1 MTPTGAAI
9 QARDLT
15 KTYKDVRA
23 LDGLSFS
30 VEAGTVFGLLGPN
43 GAGKSTT
50 VKILTTLTR
59 PDSGQASVAGVDV
72 LASPDRVRRAIGL
85 VAQRSGVDLEGTG
98 RENLTLQGQVYGL
111 RGAELRTRVG
121 ELLERFGLAEA
132 ADRVA
137 RGYSGGMQ
145 RRLDIAMG
153 LIHRPRVLF
162 LDEPTT
168 GLDPEVRADMWA
180 EIAHLSG
187 SEGLTILLTTHY
199 LEEAEQLCDRIA
211 FINDG
216 EIVGEG
222 TSPELAARY
231 GVANLEDA
239 YLALVGR
246 KELSRS
252 RIEVAASRREVNRF
266 MKIKK
271 QTLGAPLL
279 ETFLYITVFGAALG
293 SRIKHL
299 HGIDYVLFVIPG
311 LIMMAFSTN
320 AFANN
325 SSSILQQKFQGA
337 IQDQLSSPASP
348 LELLLAFSLGGF
360 MRGLMVATLTFA
372 VSAVLVGLPVE
383 HVLVLVPSL
392 FLVGFFFA
400 QLGVLIGVR
409 AEQFDDVA
417 FAQTF
422 VLQPLIFLGGVF
434 YSAALLPQPFET
446 LTRFD
451 PIFYM
456 INLVRYGFVGFSEVS
471 IALSL
476 LALTA
481 ATAALFAVNLRL
493 FSRGYKLRA

>member
-1 MTPTGAAI
+1 VS
-9 QARDLT
+9 ARQI
-15 KTYKDVRA
+15 RFA
-23 LDGLSFS
+23 
-30 VEAGTVFGLLGPN
+30 
-43 GAGKSTT
+43 
-50 VKILTTLTR
+50 TL
-59 PDSGQASVAGVDV
+59 
-72 LASPDRVRRAIGL
+72 
-85 VAQRSGVDLEGTG
+85 
-98 RENLTLQGQVYGL
+98 
-111 RGAELRTRVG
+111 
-121 ELLERFGLAEA
+121 
-132 ADRVA
+132 
-137 RGYSGGMQ
+137 
-145 RRLDIAMG
+145 
-153 LIHRPRVLF
+153 
-162 LDEPTT
+162 
-168 GLDPEVRADMWA
+168 W
-180 EIAHLSG
+180 
-187 SEGLTILLTTHY
+187 
-199 LEEAEQLCDRIA
+199 
-211 FINDG
+211 
-216 EIVGEG
+216 
-222 TSPELAARY
+222 
-231 GVANLEDA
+231 
-239 YLALVGR
+239 
-246 KELSRS
+246 
-252 RIEVAASRREVNRF
+252 RREVNRF

-360 MRGLMVATLTFA
+360 MRGLMVATLTFV
-372 VSAVLVGLPVE
+372 VSAILVGLPVD
-383 HVLVLVPSL
+383 HVLVLIPSL
-392 FLVGFFFA
+392 FLVGFFFS

-451 PIFYM
+451 PIYYM
-456 INLVRYGFVGFSEVS
+456 INLVRYGFVGFTEVS
-471 IALSL
+471 VALSL

-481 ATAALFAVNLRL
+481 ATVALFMVNLRL